1 MSIFTK
7 TVRSKLPSNV
17 FKDLSYSNKMDMQI
31 GYLYPVE
38 VEEIV
43 PGDIFYAGF
52 GAMVRSQPLVN
63 PVMHN
68 FNLNVRYF
76 FVPFS

>member
-43 PGDIFYAGF
+43 PGDIFSLAS
-52 GAMVRSQPLVN
+52 APWSD
-63 PVMHN
+63 
-68 FNLNVRYF
+68 LNRQLIL
-76 FVPFS
+76 